1 MRVQRKKIPVQV
13 STHVKWVLH
22 PILLASV
29 RRILA
34 PPKFKLTIILESYE
48 VQKSIVLAACATCV
62 ALVTG
67 CPSNNNNNNSGP
79 SPDSIQG
86 KTINVVVSDGAAPFS
101 TGGSYVFNLTS
112 GDGHSGTYELQG
124 SGGVQSNIG
133 SYTWTKT
140 GDNTAS
146 LLETEQS
153 GTLVQNTLTFQ
164 TATSG
169 TIHSSSSN
177 VGGHQDGTFT
187 LN

>member
-1 MRVQRKKIPVQV
+1 MK
-13 STHVKWVLH
+13 
-22 PILLASV
+22 
-29 RRILA
+29 
-34 PPKFKLTIILESYE
+34 YE
-48 VQKSIVLAACATCV
+48 KSIVFAACATCV

-67 CPSNNNNNNSGP
+67 CPSNNNNNNNNTGT
-79 SPDSIQG
+79 SPGNIQG
-86 KTINVVVSDGAAPFS
+86 KTINVNVSDGAAPFS
-101 TGGSYVFNLTS
+101 TGGSYVFSLTS
-112 GDGHSGTYELQG
+112 GDGNSGTYLLQG

-140 GDNTAS
+140 GDTTAS

-153 GTLVQNTLTFQ
+153 GTLVQNTLNFQ
-164 TATSG
+164 TPTSG